1 MGRVALGWNDF
12 SLPACGECFDN
23 DDGTSRQEE
32 LRRCEPGEIVDL
44 VREPHNQ
51 HDPLAVAIFSARGV
65 RLGYLRRDRAQWIG
79 SKIDRGYDVRA
90 IVERVKGLHL
100 EGATLGL
107 VIRLSIAAPGEEGE
121 PPELPD
127 QCGTIRLRA

>member
-1 MGRVALGWNDF
+1 MGMNDF
-12 SLPACGECFDN
+12 SLAAVGCWYDN

-32 LRRCEPGEIVDL
+32 LRRCEPGEIIDL
-44 VREPHNQ
+44 VREPNNP
-51 HDPLAVAIFSARGV
+51 HDPHAVAIVSVRGIGV
-65 RLGYLRRDRAQWIG
+65 GYLRSERAQWIA

-100 EGATLGL
+100 DGATLGL

-127 QCGTIRLRA
+127 QCGPIRLVA